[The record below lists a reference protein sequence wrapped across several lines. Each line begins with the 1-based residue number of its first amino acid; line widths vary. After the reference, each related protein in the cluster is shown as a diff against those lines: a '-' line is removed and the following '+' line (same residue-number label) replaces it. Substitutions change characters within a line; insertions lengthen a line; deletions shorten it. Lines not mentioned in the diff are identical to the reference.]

1 MEDKELEEYKA
12 AVLAAWTNGEGA
24 ESASAL
30 WEKYKMSV
38 QVAESAVKATRKAWI
53 VFWIASGIVMM
64 AVAYYS
70 R

>member
-1 MEDKELEEYKA
+1 MEDKELEKYKA
-12 AVLAAWTNGEGA
+12 AVLAAWSNGEGV
-24 ESASAL
+24 ESAAAA